1 LLNRGDAELDSA
13 NDSQFGRDAAMANFT
28 SRCGLDR
35 LSVLFVLPILS
46 LTVFSGCT
54 LNKALNDRDYSAY
67 GGIWQRADMTEGRVG
82 SVLSDPNLR
91 GVTLDSSMLEATDAS
106 GVVETI
112 VTDEAMSEVL
122 EGMEDVVVEE
132 GFTEADAIWTGKV
145 QVTEEGVLSED
156 AAVIFEDSFE
166 EVEVVDGDGAG
177 GR

>member
-1 LLNRGDAELDSA
+1 
-13 NDSQFGRDAAMANFT
+13 M
-28 SRCGLDR
+28 
-35 LSVLFVLPILS
+35 LSWLVS
-46 LTVFSGCT
+46 SGCT

-91 GVTLDSSMLEATDAS
+91 GMTWDTSMVEATAGS
-106 GVVETI
+106 GVVGET
-112 VTDEAMSEVL
+112 VVAEEPMSELL
-122 EGMEDVVVEE
+122 EGMEEVVIQD

-166 EVEVVDGDGAG
+166 EVEVIHGDQAG

>member
-1 LLNRGDAELDSA
+1 
-13 NDSQFGRDAAMANFT
+13 MAKLT
-28 SRCGLDR
+28 SRCGLNR
-35 LSVLFVLPILS
+35 LSVFLVLPMLS
-46 LTVFSGCT
+46 WLVSSGCT

-91 GVTLDSSMLEATDAS
+91 GMTWDTSMVEATAGS
-106 GVVETI
+106 GVVGET
-112 VTDEAMSEVL
+112 VVAEEPMSELL
-122 EGMEDVVVEE
+122 EGMEEVVIQD

-166 EVEVVDGDGAG
+166 EVEVIHGDQAG

>member
-1 LLNRGDAELDSA
+1 
-13 NDSQFGRDAAMANFT
+13 M
-28 SRCGLDR
+28 
-35 LSVLFVLPILS
+35 LSWLVS
-46 LTVFSGCT
+46 SGCT

-91 GVTLDSSMLEATDAS
+91 GMTWDTSMVEATAGS
-106 GVVETI
+106 GVVGET
-112 VTDEAMSEVL
+112 VVAEEPMSELL
-122 EGMEDVVVEE
+122 EGMEDVVIQD

-166 EVEVVDGDGAG
+166 EVEVIHGDQAG